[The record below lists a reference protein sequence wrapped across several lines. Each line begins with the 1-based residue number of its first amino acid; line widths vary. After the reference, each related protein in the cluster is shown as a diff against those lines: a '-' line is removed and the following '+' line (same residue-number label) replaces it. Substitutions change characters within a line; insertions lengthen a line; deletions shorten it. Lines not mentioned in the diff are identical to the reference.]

1 MILKMELNYSKIFN
15 RETLSSIETY
25 CKVNDIKDIDDF
37 IYRCVKQGFDIK
49 KYGLLGNSLNDGE
62 KHLKIDGIE
71 EKWVEKE
78 VIVEKRVE
86 IPVEVI
92 KEIEKIVEV
101 PVELIKEVIV
111 EKEIIKEVPVEKII
125 TNEIIKE
132 VPVEKVVTKIEYISD
147 KTSENELI
155 SKLDEITKD
164 YEQKIFN
171 LNEDLEEERQLI
183 STKTTEMENNFQN
196 EMSKKEQ
203 ELDELRHKLDIKLD
217 DNKTKMLQDTIQNLN
232 GEIRELKNKIKDLE
246 KQLLDQPKQLG
257 NIPAKF
263 HGSSNLN
270 DGLYR

>member
-1 MILKMELNYSKIFN
+1 MELNYSKIFN

-62 KHLKIDGIE
+62 KDLKTNGVQ

-101 PVELIKEVIV
+101 PVEVIKEVIV
-111 EKEIIKEVPVEKII
+111 EK
-125 TNEIIKE
+125 EIIKE

-147 KTSENELI
+147 KTSENELM

-164 YEQKIFN
+164 YEQKIFH
-171 LNEDLEEERQLI
+171 LNEDLEEERQI
-183 STKTTEMENNFQN
+183 FSTKTTEMENNFQN

-203 ELDELRHKLDIKLD
+203 ELDELRRSLDTKLD
-217 DNKTKMLQDTIQNLN
+217 DNKTKMLQDTVQNLN